1 MDIQISEDILR
12 KTISCEK
19 NFICLSDQ
27 KDLCEMK
34 SQIVR
39 VVYFVKHLKDKRC
52 NYSLSFDNDYICN
65 CPTRQEIYNRYR
77 I

>member
-1 MDIQISEDILR
+1 MDIQIGEDILK

-19 NFICLSDQ
+19 NFSCLSGQ

-39 VVYFVKHLKDKRC
+39 AVYFIKHPKNKRC
-52 NYSLSFDNDYICN
+52 NYCLSFGNDYICT
-65 CPTRQEIYNRYR
+65 CPTRQEIYKRYR
-77 I
+77 F